1 MRSVSPLDK
10 EYLYDY
16 TPSPRSATTRSS
28 SPSPFH
34 FLYPVMPSPSSTP
47 SSSSS
52 IPPHTPHHHSLSSSH
67 HTPGGKGKRHTRKK
81 EREAQEIARLLD
93 PSYQGAS
100 LQSAKKDGHRR
111 SLEAYIDTDGDLH
124 DPDFRYFPA
133 AETFVSQTR
142 RDAMDRGRRSSGGAA
157 SPIKRRPYWEL
168 DNEHAFLSDEEEE
181 EEILAREL
189 GSTDFLTQA
198 GHGNGTSASE
208 SSAMRSRRNNRRDG
222 SFSSY
227 GFGYSGYSSSSAH
240 PHSCSYY
247 SPTMT
252 NTTLPTSYDSENTL
266 LTNADTD
273 GEKDKGLLKRRRRG
287 AEKEKEHTATVML
300 LEATREE
307 EKEDH
312 HGQRAVEDEDENAP
326 IEQPDYVPTCTEALK
341 RHWLSFSLK
350 FRFGVYRSQR
360 RFMRRVNSLF

>member
-1 MRSVSPLDK
+1 MRSTSPLDK
-10 EYLYDY
+10 EYLHD
-16 TPSPRSATTRSS
+16 TTRSS

-34 FLYPVMPSPSSTP
+34 FLYPIMPSPSSTP

-52 IPPHTPHHHSLSSSH
+52 TPPHNPHHHSLSSSH
-67 HTPGGKGKRHTRKK
+67 HSPGGKGKRHTRRK

-93 PSYQGAS
+93 PSYQGAT

-111 SLEAYIDTDGDLH
+111 SLEAYIDMDGDLH

-142 RDAMDRGRRSSGGAA
+142 RDAMDRGRRSSGGGPA
-157 SPIKRRPYWEL
+157 SPIKRRPHWEL
-168 DNEHAFLSDEEEE
+168 DNEPTFLSDEEEE

-208 SSAMRSRRNNRRDG
+208 SSAMLRSRRNNRRDG

-227 GFGYSGYSSSSAH
+227 GFGYSGYSSSTTH
-240 PHSCSYY
+240 NHSLSYY

-252 NTTLPTSYDSENTL
+252 NSILPTSYDSENTL
-266 LTNADTD
+266 LTNADVD
-273 GEKDKGLLKRRRRG
+273 PEKEKGLLKRRRRG
-287 AEKEKEHTATVML
+287 EKEKEHTVTAML

-312 HGQRAVEDEDENAP
+312 HHHYHHQGQRPEEDEEEDAP

-341 RHWLSFSLK
+341 RHWLSISLK